1 MTLPLVANIS
11 LLFAE
16 VPYEQRFARAA
27 AAGFTAV
34 ETWWPWPAPVPP
46 SGGEDFLVDA
56 LESAGLRLAGLNLYG
71 GDLGAG
77 VRGIASDPS
86 LRGEF
91 DANLDAVVAIAR
103 RTGCPVFNTLYGQR
117 RPDLSDADQDA
128 VAIANLTTAAR
139 RLGDVGGTSLV
150 EALGR
155 GLNGAYPIETAADAA
170 RVVEQVRDAGGEAI
184 GFLYDTFHLTT
195 SGDDLLAA
203 VDAHVGLIAHVQIAD
218 APGRGEPGTG
228 TVDVPAVVDHLW
240 DKGYRGAVAAEYKP
254 TVPTEESLGWLA
266 GVPHLQPLRSS
277 G

>member
-27 AAGFTAV
+27 AAGFDAV
-34 ETWWPWPAPVPP
+34 ETWWPWPTATPP
-46 SGGEDFLVDA
+46 PGGEDFLVDA
-56 LESAGLRLAGLNLYG
+56 LESAGLRLAGLNLFG

-77 VRGIASDPS
+77 VRGIASDPG
-86 LRGEF
+86 RREEF

-117 RPDLSDADQDA
+117 RPDLPEAGQDA
-128 VAIANLTTAAR
+128 TAVANLALAAR
-139 RLGDVGGTSLV
+139 RLGEVGGTALV

-155 GLNGAYPIETAADAA
+155 GLNGAYPVETAADAA
-170 RVVEQVRDAGGEAI
+170 RVVETVRDAGGEAV
-184 GFLYDTFHLTT
+184 GFLFDTFHLTT

-203 VDAHVGLIAHVQIAD
+203 VDAHVELISHVQIAD

-228 TVDVPAVVDHLW
+228 TVDVPAVVDRLW
-240 DKGYRGAVAAEYKP
+240 DKGYRGAVAAEYTP
-254 TVPTEESLGWLA
+254 TVPTEESLGWLD
-266 GVPHLQPLRSS
+266 GVAHLQPLHP
-277 G
+277 